1 MGLEINNQDHNAE
14 LGYSLARSSWGRC
27 LCTKAIGAVIQ
38 FGFDE
43 LGLFRVHS
51 HFMTRYPA
59 SGRVM
64 EKNGM
69 RHEGCLRC
77 HVRKWGV
84 FEDIEVYGLL
94 WSDYRTSENV

>member
-1 MGLEINNQDHNAE
+1 MGLAINQQDHNTE
-14 LGYSLARSSWGRC
+14 LGYWPARSSWGRG
-27 LCTKAIGAVIQ
+27 LCTEALGAVIQ
-38 FGFDE
+38 FRFDE
-43 LGLFRVHS
+43 LGLSRVHS
-51 HFMTRYPA
+51 HFMTRNPA